1 MEAVSSLISSPPQFF
16 SRTHVRSCSASSSSV
31 SLLPDQ
37 ATPTLSSPS
46 TIARYSPSSVLIQDQ
61 RGETRTSLWS
71 KEENTVEETSDRRLV
86 VMAPAFPYNEDN
98 NYLATGRYV
107 KDLGLQ
113 SQHWPS
119 LSYLWPSLNRKELP
133 SQRAMTSVSSKGE
146 TLIGVEADRVVALAR
161 EALSAC
167 KEAASIVK
175 DTNLF
180 ESHLYCPSD
189 LTGLANTS
197 LRHKRMVRS
206 TRLLERRT
214 KQRRLPELNIE
225 VQEIKHHR
233 KPESSGKNGGFDSND
248 TLQMF
253 LGGPETRQL
262 LTAKEEAEL
271 ISKIQELM
279 KLQEVRSRLQT
290 QFSRE
295 PTLVEWA
302 AAIGISCQALRSELH
317 LGNRSREKLIY
328 ANFRLVVHIAK
339 QYQGR
344 GLNFADL
351 LQGGSIG
358 LMRSVEKF
366 EPRVGCRFATYAYW
380 WIRQAIRKTLFQ
392 HSRTIRLPENV
403 YGLLSK
409 VFEAKKVCVQRGN
422 HNPKKEDIAACAGMT
437 VERLESL
444 LYTARMPVSMQQTIW
459 MDQDTTFQEITA
471 DPSIEAPESS
481 AEKQLMRQ
489 HVRNLLGILN
499 PRERKIIKMR
509 FGMEGGTQ
517 RSLSEI
523 GTGVG
528 LTKERVRQLECRALY
543 KLKQCLDSHGL
554 AAYTDMLV

>member
-16 SRTHVRSCSASSSSV
+16 SGTHFRNCSASSYSV

-37 ATPTLSSPS
+37 ATSELSFPS
-46 TIARYSPSSVLIQDQ
+46 TVARYSPSSVLIQDQ
-61 RGETRTSLWS
+61 RGETRKLYWS
-71 KEENTVEETSDRRLV
+71 KEENTVQETLDRRLV
-86 VMAPAFPYNEDN
+86 VMAPASPSNEDN
-98 NYLATGRYV
+98 NYLATDQYV
-107 KDLGLQ
+107 KHLGLQ
-113 SQHWPS
+113 LQHWPS
-119 LSYLWPSLNRKELP
+119 LSYLWLSLNRKELP
-133 SQRAMTSVSSKGE
+133 SQRAMAPISSKGE
-146 TLIGVEADRVVALAR
+146 TLIGVEADHVVALAR

-180 ESHLYCPSD
+180 ESYLYSLSD
-189 LTGLANTS
+189 LTGPANTS

-225 VQEIKHHR
+225 VQEVKHHK

-253 LGGPETRQL
+253 LGGPETKQL
-262 LTAKEEAEL
+262 LTAEEESEL

-279 KLQEVRSRLQT
+279 KLQEVRSRLRT

-295 PTLVEWA
+295 PTIVEWA
-302 AAIGISCQALRSELH
+302 SAIGISCQALQSEIH
-317 LGNRSREKLIY
+317 SGNSSREKLIC

-344 GLNFADL
+344 GLNFPDL

-366 EPRVGCRFATYAYW
+366 KPQLGCRFATYAYW
-380 WIRQAIRKTLFQ
+380 WIRQAIRKSLFQ

-409 VFEAKKVCVQRGN
+409 VSKAKKVCVQRGN

-444 LYTARMPVSMQQTIW
+444 LYTARMPVSMQQPIW

-471 DPSIEAPESS
+471 DPTIEAPESS
-481 AEKQLMRQ
+481 AAKQLMRQ
-489 HVRNLLGILN
+489 HIRNLLGILN

-509 FGMEGGTQ
+509 FGIGDGKLK
-517 RSLSEI
+517 SLSEI
-523 GTGVG
+523 GADFG

-543 KLKQCLDSHGL
+543 KLKQCLDSQGL
-554 AAYTDMLV
+554 AAYTEMLV

>member
-16 SRTHVRSCSASSSSV
+16 LRTHLRNCSASSSSV
-31 SLLPDQ
+31 SLFHDQ
-37 ATPTLSSPS
+37 ATSALSSPS
-46 TIARYSPSSVLIQDQ
+46 TAFARYSPSSVLVQDQ
-61 RGETRTSLWS
+61 PCETRTLLCL
-71 KEENTVEETSDRRLV
+71 KEENTLQETLDRRLAV
-86 VMAPAFPYNEDN
+86 VPASTSIEDIN
-98 NYLATGRYV
+98 NLATDQYA
-107 KDLGLQ
+107 KDFRLQ
-113 SQHWPS
+113 LQHWQS
-119 LSYLWPSLNRKELP
+119 SSYLWPSLNKKELP
-133 SQRAMTSVSSKGE
+133 AQKTMALVSSKGE
-146 TLIGVEADRVVALAR
+146 TLIGLEADQVIALAR

-167 KEAASIVK
+167 KEAASIAK

-180 ESHLYCPSD
+180 ETHLYHLSD
-189 LTGLANTS
+189 PTGLVNSS

-225 VQEIKHHR
+225 IQETNHHR
-233 KPESSGKNGGFDSND
+233 KRESSGKNGGFDSND

-253 LGGPETRQL
+253 LGEPETRLL
-262 LTAKEEAEL
+262 LTAEEESEL
-271 ISKIQELM
+271 ISNIQELM

-317 LGNRSREKLIY
+317 CGNSSREKLIY

-344 GLNFADL
+344 GLNFPDL
-351 LQGGSIG
+351 LQEGSIG

-366 EPRVGCRFATYAYW
+366 KPQVGCRFATYAYW
-380 WIRQAIRKTLFQ
+380 WIRQAIRKALFQ

-437 VERLESL
+437 VEKLESL
-444 LYTARMPVSMQQTIW
+444 LYTTRMPVSMQQPIW

-471 DPSIEAPESS
+471 DPSIEAPELG
-481 AEKQLMRQ
+481 AAKQLMRQ
-489 HVRNLLGILN
+489 HIRNLLGILN
-499 PRERKIIKMR
+499 PRERKIIRLR
-509 FGMEGGTQ
+509 FGIEDGKQ

-523 GTGVG
+523 GAGFG
-528 LTKERVRQLECRALY
+528 LTKERVRQLESRALY
-543 KLKQCLDSHGL
+543 KLKQCLGSQGL

>member
-1 MEAVSSLISSPPQFF
+1 MEAVSSLIYSPPQFF
-16 SRTHVRSCSASSSSV
+16 SRTHVRNCSASFSSV

-37 ATPTLSSPS
+37 ANPALSSPS

-61 RGETRTSLWS
+61 HGETRTLLWS
-71 KEENTVEETSDRRLV
+71 KEENALQETLDRRLV
-86 VMAPAFPYNEDN
+86 VMTPASPSNEDN
-98 NYLATGRYV
+98 DYLATDQYV

-113 SQHWPS
+113 LQHWPS
-119 LSYLWPSLNRKELP
+119 LSYPCLSLNRKELP
-133 SQRAMTSVSSKGE
+133 SGRAMSSVSSKGE
-146 TLIGVEADRVVALAR
+146 TLMGVEADHVVALAR

-180 ESHLYCPSD
+180 ESHLYSLSD
-189 LTGLANTS
+189 VAGLANTS

-206 TRLLERRT
+206 TRLHERRT

-233 KPESSGKNGGFDSND
+233 KPESSGKYGGFDSND

-262 LTAKEEAEL
+262 LTAEEESEL
-271 ISKIQELM
+271 ISKIHEFM
-279 KLQEVRSRLQT
+279 KLQEVRSRLRIQI
-290 QFSRE
+290 SRE

-302 AAIGISCQALRSELH
+302 AAIGISCQALQSELH
-317 LGNRSREKLIY
+317 CGSSSREKLIY

-344 GLNFADL
+344 GLNFPDL
-351 LQGGSIG
+351 LQRGSIG

-366 EPRVGCRFATYAYW
+366 NPQEGCRFASYAYW
-380 WIRQAIRKTLFQ
+380 WIRQAIRKALFQ
-392 HSRTIRLPENV
+392 HSRMIRLPENV
-403 YGLLSK
+403 YSLLSK
-409 VFEAKKVCVQRGN
+409 VFKAKKVCVQQGN

-444 LYTARMPVSMQQTIW
+444 LYTARMPVSMQQPIW
-459 MDQDTTFQEITA
+459 MDQDTTLQEITA
-471 DPSIEAPESS
+471 DPSIEAPELS
-481 AEKQLMRQ
+481 AAKQLMRQ
-489 HVRNLLGILN
+489 HIRNLLGILN
-499 PRERKIIKMR
+499 TRERKIIKMR
-509 FGMEGGTQ
+509 FGIEDGKQ

-523 GTGVG
+523 GAGFG
-528 LTKERVRQLECRALY
+528 LTKERIRQLECRALY
-543 KLKQCLDSHGL
+543 KLKQCLDSQGL